1 LTRVQLPEFHGTM
14 KMKTL
19 LVSFA
24 FSFAVTIVCQASEE
38 QALRDLDAQWSADA
52 GVKDLEKVV
61 SYYSD
66 DATVLP
72 PNAPAVTTKEG
83 IRKTW
88 KEILDL
94 PGFTLTWK
102 ATKVEMAKSGD
113 MAYVIGTYD
122 LTFNDASGSPV
133 KERGKYLEVFEKQP
147 DGKWKCGADMF
158 SSDLP
163 AAATK

>member
-1 LTRVQLPEFHGTM
+1 M
-14 KMKTL
+14 KMKPL
-19 LVSFA
+19 LVSLA
-24 FSFAVTIVCQASEE
+24 LSFAAGAACLASDE
-38 QALRDLDAQWSADA
+38 QTLRDLDAQWSAAA
-52 GVKDLEKVV
+52 GAKDVDKVV
-61 SYYSD
+61 SFYSD

-72 PNAPAVTTKEG
+72 PNSPSVTAKDA

-88 KEILDL
+88 KEMLDL
-94 PGFTLTWK
+94 PGFALSWK

-122 LTFNDASGSPV
+122 MTFNDASGSPV
-133 KERGKYLEVFEKQP
+133 EERGKYLEVFEKQP

-163 AAATK
+163 AAAAK